1 MTIAHAHL
9 ETVDE
14 LVLFVFTITA
24 INVDH
29 VVFASKSIRHVFIV

>member
-1 MTIAHAHL
+1 MTIAPAHL

-14 LVLFVFTITA
+14 LVLFVLTITA

-29 VVFASKSIRHVFIV
+29 VVLLAGA